1 MSNTDSVDAADTPA
15 AATGFT
21 AVKEGKALRVTIT
34 KPKRKNAIDY
44 DTMVALGDTFRAV
57 AEDRAVRVIVL
68 TGEGGDFCTGADLS
82 ASADEARRGITS
94 DMVMDAANRL
104 VRAIVDAPVP
114 VIARIR
120 GAAAGVGV
128 GIALAADLVFASED
142 AYLLLAF
149 INIGLMPDG
158 GAAALVAAA
167 AGRPLA
173 ARMAL
178 LGERLPAPEARAAG
192 LFTAVVPDDELD
204 DSVQAAIAKIAAG
217 PRRALE
223 LTKQALN
230 QATLTSLD
238 AALAA
243 EKAGQTELLR
253 SSDFAEGATAM
264 LTKRKPVFAD

>member
-1 MSNTDSVDAADTPA
+1 MSNTDSAAVAESSSP
-15 AATGFT
+15 ATGFS
-21 AVKEGKALRVTIT
+21 AVHDGRVLRVTIT
-34 KPKRKNAIDY
+34 KPKRKNAVDY
-44 DTMVALGDTFRAV
+44 DTMVALGDTFLAA
-57 AEDRAVRVIVL
+57 AEDRSVRVIVL

-82 ASADEARRGITS
+82 ATAGEAQRGITS

-104 VRAIVDAPVP
+104 VKSIVDAPVP
-114 VIARIR
+114 VIVRIK

-128 GIALAADLVFASED
+128 GIALAADLVYASED

-158 GAAALVAAA
+158 GAAAMVAAA

-173 ARMAL
+173 AEMAL
-178 LGERLPAPEARAAG
+178 LGERLPAPAAKQAG
-192 LFTAVVPDDELD
+192 LLTAVLPEDELD
-204 DSVQAAIAKIAAG
+204 AKVEAVAAKLAAG

-223 LTKQALN
+223 LTKKALN

-243 EKAGQTELLR
+243 EKTGQSELLK
-253 SSDFAEGATAM
+253 SPDFIEGATAM